1 MKRDAETREGNDAGT
16 QRRGDAG
23 KNRRGDAGTRGRGEK
38 ERSRLLLSPRLRVS
52 ASPRLSF
59 IASPRLLLLFA
70 ILFSIAIASL
80 RAESTNDDAS
90 ARARNLHQWGAVTLF
105 HGLPSDRVRA
115 IAQDRDGVMW
125 FGTERGLAKYD
136 GRRVVAIAN
145 EGLPAGRVL
154 ALKIDADGVLWIGT
168 ESGAAR
174 FVNGDFRKIE
184 ETANKVVTA
193 IITPEAGRAIL
204 ATEQGVV
211 FDCRKN
217 ADNSLSVK
225 AIPQE
230 PLTSADVDHPGQLQI
245 SSLAVKNPKIY
256 MGTRSRGLMEI
267 EDDIAKEILSRPR
280 PFFIGAIEVDT
291 RGRLWFGAKAGSED
305 SGLYEAENIQHP
317 VKIESGIGTV
327 TSISIDEHGDV
338 WVGTEGQG
346 AFRFRD
352 TKKLDHFSFAG
363 TAGGLRSDNVYA
375 TFVDREGVVWFGTDR
390 GVCRYDP
397 HSPRSE
403 DISQDRQAN
412 FIRTLFRRKN
422 GQLLCGTNGGLFAY
436 DEKKSSWRPY
446 TQFQGK
452 TVFAIAEDDAGRL
465 LVGSSTGLYLD
476 VKPEQPKP
484 QIEEEIIDES
494 TLPIEGLSSSS
505 QTPQASP
512 AQQPQPTPTP
522 QPPNESVRA
531 IEAFQ
536 NSLYIAIYGRGVERL
551 DGRRRTLVWPTDS
564 TDSHLRE
571 VTCLHADADGKLWI
585 GTAHAGVFYL
595 TGRQVN
601 QVATLDKLREA
612 AVWAIEGSSSGGMW
626 FATGKGLY
634 KFHAEQLT
642 EVAPGVDVR
651 SVVVNDEQSNSPQI
665 WCATS
670 GGGLL
675 RIAIDPEFGVLT
687 SQLDV
692 EQGLSSQKAF
702 ALLWLP
708 AGEDGDELLIGT
720 TRGLVRYSPGRRA
733 PFLAPTRILSRRL
746 HATEELHAG
755 LNLDYPQNSLALDV
769 AALSSRTFPEQFQ
782 YAFILRDSA
791 NNVIKKKLSHDAQF
805 LMDNLK
811 PGTYRV
817 EARAFTRD
825 LISSEPLAFQFTVAR
840 APFPRTTVALSVLL
854 ALALVALL
862 WAIIE
867 HRRIKRTSAEL
878 VTAHHDLAGARLQL
892 ANEAERER
900 RRIARDLHDQ
910 TLADLRHLLMMT
922 DQVRANGGAGN
933 GHEASI
939 DPAIFRSEI
948 ESVSNEIRRICE
960 DLSPSVLENVGFAA
974 ALEWALANAVA
985 HAPQDSKFDYEFIC
999 PEDFDERVELER
1011 GVQMQIYRIAQEVVT
1026 NICRHAGARHVRMTV
1041 GASTEGD
1048 FLLEIED
1055 DGRDFYPHVK
1065 KEKKGRGLA
1074 NIRARASLIEAE
1086 INWGRSQRGQNLF
1099 TLTKKN
1105 GVKVVR
1111 EEQEIEA

>member
-1 MKRDAETREGNDAGT
+1 MKSQKSEVRSRKSGGAIFL
-16 QRRGDAG
+16 
-23 KNRRGDAGTRGRGEK
+23 KKGRG
-38 ERSRLLLSPRLRVS
+38 SPVIIYSLLSALFIFALCLPLITS
-52 ASPRLSF
+52 AKVQTENSV
-59 IASPRLLLLFA
+59 
-70 ILFSIAIASL
+70 
-80 RAESTNDDAS
+80 DDAS
-90 ARARNLHQWGAVTLF
+90 ARARNLHQWGAVTSF

-115 IAQDRDGVMW
+115 IAQDADGVMW

-136 GRRVVAIAN
+136 GRRVVAIAS
-145 EGLPAGRVL
+145 EELPAGRVL
-154 ALKIDADGVLWIGT
+154 ALRVDAEGVLWVGT

-174 FVNGDFRKIE
+174 LVNGDFRKIE

-193 IITPEAGRAIL
+193 IITPEAGRALL
-204 ATEQGVV
+204 ATEQGVI

-217 ADNSLSVK
+217 ADNSLAVK

-230 PLTSADVDHPGQLQI
+230 PLTSADVEHPGQLQI
-245 SSLAVKNPKIY
+245 SSLAIRNDTIY
-256 MGTRSRGLMEI
+256 MGTRSRGLMQV
-267 EDDIAKEILSRPR
+267 EDEVAKEIQSRPR
-280 PFFIGAIEVDT
+280 PFFISALEVDT
-291 RGRLWFGAKAGSED
+291 RGRLWFGAKARSDD
-305 SGLYEAENIQHP
+305 SGLYEADNPLKP
-317 VKIESGIGTV
+317 VKVESGIGTV
-327 TSISIDEHGDV
+327 TSLSVDEQGCV
-338 WVGTEGQG
+338 WAGTEGQG

-352 TKKLDHFSFAG
+352 AKKLDHFSFAG

-436 DEKKSSWRPY
+436 DEKKSSWQPY

-465 LVGSSTGLYLD
+465 LIGSSTGLYLD

-484 QIEEEIIDES
+484 QIEEEVIDES
-494 TLPIEGLSSSS
+494 TLPIEGFSSSS
-505 QTPQASP
+505 QLPQASP
-512 AQQPQPTPTP
+512 LPQAQPSPTP

-536 NSLYIAIYGRGVERL
+536 DSLYIAIYGRGVERL

-564 TDSHLRE
+564 TDARLRE

-585 GTAHAGVFYL
+585 GTAHAGVFSL
-595 TGRQVN
+595 AGRQ
-601 QVATLDKLREA
+601 AEAGEALDKLREA
-612 AVWAIEGSSSGGMW
+612 AVWAIAGSTTDGLW

-634 KFHAEQLT
+634 KFHAGQLI

-651 SVVVNDEQSNSPQI
+651 SVVVNDEQSGSPQI

-675 RIAIDPEFGVLT
+675 RIAIDSEFGVLT

-708 AGEDGDELLIGT
+708 EGQDGDELLIGT
-720 TRGLVRYSPGRRA
+720 TRGLVRYSPGKSA
-733 PFLAPTRILSRRL
+733 PVLTPTRILSRRL
-746 HATEELHAG
+746 HTADETRAG

-782 YAFILRDSA
+782 YAFTLRDSA
-791 NNVIKKKLSHDAQF
+791 GNVIKKKLSRDAQF

-811 PGTYRV
+811 PGKYRV

-825 LISSEPLAFQFTVAR
+825 LISSAPLAFDFTVAK

-854 ALALVALL
+854 ALALLALL

-867 HRRIKRTSAEL
+867 HRRIKQTSAEL
-878 VTAHHDLAGARLQL
+878 ATANHDLAGARLQL

-922 DQVRANGGAGN
+922 DQVRANGGGAGN
-933 GHEASI
+933 GHETSI
-939 DPAIFRSEI
+939 DPTIFRSEI
-948 ESVSNEIRRICE
+948 EAVSNEIRRICE

-985 HAPQDSKFDYEFIC
+985 HAPQDSKFDYEFVC
-999 PEDFDERVELER
+999 PEDFDERLEL
-1011 GVQMQIYRIAQEVVT
+1011 GPGTQMQIYRIAQEVVT
-1026 NICRHAGARHVRMTV
+1026 NICRHAGAKHVSMMV
-1041 GASTEGD
+1041 GASDQSD
-1048 FLLEIED
+1048 FVLKIED

-1065 KEKKGRGLA
+1065 REKKGRGLA

-1086 INWGRSQRGQNLF
+1086 VNWSRSKNDRNSF
-1099 TLTKKN
+1099 TLMKKN
-1105 GVKVVR
+1105 GVKILIQD
-1111 EEQEIEA
+1111 EQLAETL